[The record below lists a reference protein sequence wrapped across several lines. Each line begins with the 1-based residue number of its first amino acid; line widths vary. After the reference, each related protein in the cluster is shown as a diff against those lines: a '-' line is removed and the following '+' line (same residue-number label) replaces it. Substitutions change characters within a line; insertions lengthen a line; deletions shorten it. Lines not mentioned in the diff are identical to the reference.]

1 METIVRTDLIFSF
14 WILVWLLLYFMH
26 IVTIAPKFLVLVG
39 VVVNIVLVVILMMS
53 KSSFYYIFRFF
64 FINFWIKIF
73 PLYFLFDVSITYTE
87 LVYSFLLFIV
97 YLLWLYANNQ
107 TFYNVY
113 NTIIHVKKY
122 NDTTTFAHIY
132 DTVYNY
138 ISKLMNQML

>member
-1 METIVRTDLIFSF
+1 MKIITTDLLFSYWIFA
-14 WILVWLLLYFMH
+14 WAILYFMN
-26 IVTIAPKFLVLVG
+26 IVTIAPKFLIIIALFE
-39 VVVNIVLVVILMMS
+39 VVYALYVAFT
-53 KSSFYYIFRFF
+53 KSYPIYSTIRLI

-122 NDTTTFAHIY
+122 KDTTTFARIY

>member
-39 VVVNIVLVVILMMS
+39 VVENIVLVGMLMMS

-73 PLYFLFDVSITYTE
+73 PLYFLWNIKITRKE
-87 LVYSFLLFIV
+87 LYYSFIVFIL
-97 YLLWLYANNQ
+97 YLIWLYINNETLYSIYYSCMYKTYIQ
-107 TFYNVY
+107 VSKCDTIFAYAYDKCYNFLT
-113 NTIIHVKKY
+113 NNI
-122 NDTTTFAHIY
+122 
-132 DTVYNY
+132 
-138 ISKLMNQML
+138 